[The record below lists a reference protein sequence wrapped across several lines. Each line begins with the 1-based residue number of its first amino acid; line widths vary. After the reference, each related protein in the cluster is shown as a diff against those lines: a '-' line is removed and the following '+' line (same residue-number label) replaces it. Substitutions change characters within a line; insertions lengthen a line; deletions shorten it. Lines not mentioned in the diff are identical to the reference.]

1 MSYKEMN
8 VCSENTGDARKVA
21 WESEVNMVAPGNS
34 DAIIIPDEIIF
45 ISTTMSFTEGGSGK
59 VQVTT
64 DRIAVV
70 KEGLGITWVDSWWGE
85 TSDTYCD
92 VYFPVTAIRAVQI
105 NAGTMRMTI
114 RCQ

>member
-21 WESEVNMVAPGNS
+21 WEYEVNLVAPGNG

-45 ISTTMSFTEGGSGK
+45 ISTTMSFTAGGSGK

-64 DRIAVV
+64 DPVAVV
-70 KEGLGITWVDSWWGE
+70 KSGSGITWVDSWWGE
-85 TSDTYCD
+85 ASDTYCD

-105 NAGTMRMTI
+105 DAGTMKMTV
-114 RCQ
+114 RAQ